1 MIILGLN
8 LGHDASVSLLKDGK
22 VISSISCERIYRL
35 KKTSYIDWVAIDYVL
50 SDSNISF
57 DEVDYISVGGY
68 DKWNSNGFIEIYLD
82 KDEDSPFKGELPPL
96 TKHGYDIFND
106 NWLVT
111 PTTDRESFPF
121 ININVV
127 LEGHYVKKGY
137 LVNHQTA
144 HAA

>member
-82 KDEDSPFKGELPPL
+82 KD
-96 TKHGYDIFND
+96 
-106 NWLVT
+106 
-111 PTTDRESFPF
+111 
-121 ININVV
+121 
-127 LEGHYVKKGY
+127 
-137 LVNHQTA
+137 
-144 HAA
+144 